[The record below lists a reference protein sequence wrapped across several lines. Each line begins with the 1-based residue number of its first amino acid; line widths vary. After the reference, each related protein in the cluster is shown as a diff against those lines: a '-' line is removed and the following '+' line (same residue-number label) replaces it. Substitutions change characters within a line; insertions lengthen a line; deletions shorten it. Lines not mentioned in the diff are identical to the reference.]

1 MKKTFSLTAILFAL
15 LILGCSSKSHRDI
28 YTSVLEGKS
37 IHVPALTGGQIVA
50 IFVDAGQEVAAGDS
64 LAVIDTTDLVL
75 QRQQAQATRE
85 ELIVQE
91 DIYRTNL
98 DRARADLD
106 YFQKKYERVKSL
118 YEKQAT
124 PEQNL
129 DDLENQLQQVQSAYK
144 AAQDQIQILQAQRKQ
159 LEAQLGSIRKKIA
172 DAVIVAPTDG
182 LVASRYYEKGEA
194 IPALQPIL
202 ELLHISEL
210 DAKIYIP
217 EEMLSQV
224 KPGQPVSIR
233 VDGLAEDLP
242 GRVSWIS
249 PKAEFTPKTIL
260 TPETRTSLVYAVK
273 VTVPNP
279 KRVLKHGMP
288 VEVIL

>member
-1 MKKTFSLTAILFAL
+1 MKKTFSLIAILLSL
-15 LILGCSSKSHRDI
+15 LILGCRAKSHRDV

-37 IHVPALTGGQIVA
+37 IHVPALTGGKIVA
-50 IFVDAGQEVAAGDS
+50 FFVDTGQEVAAGDS
-64 LAVIDTTDLVL
+64 LAVIDTTDLAL
-75 QRQQAQATRE
+75 QRQQTQAARE
-85 ELIVQE
+85 ELLVQE
-91 DIYRTNL
+91 KISRTSL
-98 DRARADLD
+98 DRAKTDLD
-106 YFQKKYERVKSL
+106 YVQEKYERVKAL

-124 PEQNL
+124 AEQSL
-129 DDLENQLQQVQSAYK
+129 DDLNNQLKQAQSAYK
-144 AAQDQIQILQAQRKQ
+144 AAQDQIQILEARRKQ
-159 LEAQLGSIRKKIA
+159 LEAQLGSIGKKIS
-172 DAVIVAPTDG
+172 DAVIIAPTDG
-182 LVASRYYEKGEA
+182 LVASRYFEKGEA
-194 IPALQPIL
+194 VPALQPII
-202 ELLHISEL
+202 ELVHISEL

-217 EEMLSQV
+217 EEMLSRV

-279 KRVLKHGMP
+279 ERVLKHGMP

>member
-1 MKKTFSLTAILFAL
+1 MKKTLSLTAVLLSL
-15 LILGCSSKSHRDI
+15 LILGCTAKQHHDI

-37 IHVPALTGGQIVA
+37 IHVPALTGGQIVTM
-50 IFVDAGQEVAAGDS
+50 FVDTGQEVAAGDS
-64 LAVIDTTDLVL
+64 LAVVDTTDLVL
-75 QRQQAQATRE
+75 QRQQAQAARD
-85 ELIVQE
+85 ELLVQE
-91 DIYRTNL
+91 KISRTSL
-98 DRARADLD
+98 DRAKADLD
-106 YFQKKYERVKSL
+106 YVQEKYERVKAL

-124 PEQNL
+124 AEQNL
-129 DDLENQLQQVQSAYK
+129 DDLDNQRQQAQSAYK
-144 AAQDQIQILQAQRKQ
+144 AAQDQIQILQAKRKQ
-159 LEAQLGSIRKKIA
+159 LEAQLGLIRKKIA
-172 DAVIVAPTDG
+172 DAVIIAPTDG

-194 IPALQPIL
+194 VPTLQPIL
-202 ELLHISEL
+202 ELVHVSEL

-224 KPGQPVSIR
+224 KPGQPVKIH
-233 VDGLAEDLP
+233 VDGLAKDLP
-242 GRVSWIS
+242 GRISWIS

-279 KRVLKHGMP
+279 ERVLKHGMP

>member
-1 MKKTFSLTAILFAL
+1 MFSLTAIFPLL
-15 LILGCSSKSHRDI
+15 LILCCTTKSHHDI

-37 IHVPALTGGQIVA
+37 IHVPALTGGKIVA
-50 IFVDAGQEVAAGDS
+50 VFFDVGQEVFAGDS
-64 LAVIDTTDLVL
+64 LAVVDTTDLVL
-75 QRQQAQATRE
+75 QHQQAQAARE
-85 ELIVQE
+85 ELLVQE
-91 DIYRTNL
+91 NINRTNL
-98 DRARADLD
+98 DRAKADLD
-106 YFQKKYERVKSL
+106 YVQVKYERVKAL

-124 PEQNL
+124 PEQSL
-129 DDLENQLQQVQSAYK
+129 DDLDNQLHRVRSAYK
-144 AAQDQIQILQAQRKQ
+144 AAQDQIQILQARRKQ
-159 LEAQLGSIRKKIA
+159 LEAQLGSIRKKIS
-172 DAVIVAPTDG
+172 DAVIIAPTDG

-194 IPALQPIL
+194 VPTMQPIL
-202 ELLHISEL
+202 ELVHISEM

-217 EEMLSQV
+217 EEMLPQI
-224 KPGQPVSIR
+224 KPGQPVRIR

-279 KRVLKHGMP
+279 DRVLKHGMP

>member
-1 MKKTFSLTAILFAL
+1 MKKPLSLTSILLPL
-15 LILGCSSKSHRDI
+15 LILSCTTRSHRDI

-37 IHVPALTGGQIVA
+37 IHVPALTGGKIVA
-50 IFVDAGQEVAAGDS
+50 ILVDTGQEVAAGDS

-75 QRQQAQATRE
+75 QRQQAQAARE
-85 ELIVQE
+85 ELLVQE
-91 DIYRTNL
+91 KISRTSL
-98 DRARADLD
+98 DRAKADLE
-106 YFQKKYERVKSL
+106 YVREKYDRVKAL
-118 YEKQAT
+118 YEKQAAA
-124 PEQNL
+124 EQSL
-129 DDLENQLQQVQSAYK
+129 DDLDNQLQQVQSAYTS
-144 AAQDQIQILQAQRKQ
+144 AQDQIRILQARHKQ

-172 DAVIVAPTDG
+172 DAVIIAPTDG
-182 LVASRYYEKGEA
+182 LVASRYYEEGEA
-194 IPALQPIL
+194 VPALQPIL
-202 ELLHISEL
+202 ELVHISEL

-217 EEMLSQV
+217 EEMLPEI
-224 KPGQPVSIR
+224 KPGQPVKIR
-233 VDGLAEDLP
+233 VDGLTGDLP

-279 KRVLKHGMP
+279 ERVLKHGMP